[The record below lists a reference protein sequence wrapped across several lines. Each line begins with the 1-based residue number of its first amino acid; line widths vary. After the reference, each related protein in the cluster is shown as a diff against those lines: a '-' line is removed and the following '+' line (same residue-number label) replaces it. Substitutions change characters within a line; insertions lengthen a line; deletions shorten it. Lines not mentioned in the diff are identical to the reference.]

1 MAEILDGILSVLQVI
16 LVFGLTISFLVFI
29 HEGGHFLAA
38 KWAGVWVHEFAIG
51 MGPAAWRRKK
61 GETEYTFR
69 ILPIGGY
76 VRMAGEDG
84 LADDDTE
91 IPKDRLFSEKSGW
104 ARTGII
110 FAGPFVN
117 VVAALILM
125 IVYVGVVGMSFVE
138 VGEVMPDAPAQGV
151 LRSGDKIVSIDGEPI
166 YSESQ
171 MQAAV
176 QSSEGEPL
184 FITIRRGDETIQTQI
199 ESYFDEE
206 QGRYLVGITF
216 AYPLSRVGQLP
227 DAAPLAQQGLQSGDD
242 ILTVNGQAV
251 ASWPDVVSALQ
262 AAVEQGVDTVS
273 VSARRGNET
282 LQVNVRP
289 DELDFSA
296 LRNRGAAVQVR
307 ASWSVLSR
315 VENGSVWAESGLQ
328 AGDRI
333 LSANGL
339 PIHSAI
345 ELIKAIELAQSR
357 DDTLQIVVDRNG
369 LEQTMAVDLSGH
381 SLEQAFGG
389 LQFEQAL
396 RQPGSL
402 GASIQI
408 GSQQLWNFLSLTYFG
423 LKQVITGQM
432 DAQQALAGPVG
443 IAHILGQ
450 SIDQGFQTFFQIVVL
465 LSLILGVF
473 NLLPFPA
480 LDGGRIVIIGI
491 NGLLKLVVG
500 KPIPPEKEGWIHYV
514 GFMLL
519 IALILFIT
527 VGDVQRILPGGM

>member
-1 MAEILDGILSVLQVI
+1 MAEILDGILSVLQVV
-16 LVFGLTISFLVFI
+16 LVFGVTISFLVFI

-117 VVAALILM
+117 VVAALLLM
-125 IVYVGVVGMSFVE
+125 IVYVGVIGMSFVE
-138 VGEVMPDAPAQGV
+138 VGEVMPDTPAQNV
-151 LRSGDKIVSIDGEPI
+151 LQSGDKIVSINDKPI

-176 QSSEGEPL
+176 QNAEGDP
-184 FITIRRGDETIQTQI
+184 ISVTIRRGDETIQTEI
-199 ESYFDEE
+199 APYFDED

-227 DAAPLAQQGLQSGDD
+227 DGAPLAQQGLQSGDD
-242 ILTVNGQAV
+242 ILTVNGSAV
-251 ASWPDVVSALQ
+251 ASWPDVVTALQ
-262 AAVEQGVDTVS
+262 AAVERGADAVS
-273 VSARRGNET
+273 VSARRGNQT
-282 LQVNVRP
+282 LQFNVQP
-289 DELDFSA
+289 AELDLSA
-296 LRNRGAAVQVR
+296 LRNSGAAVQVR
-307 ASWSVLSR
+307 ASWPVLSR
-315 VENGSVWAESGLQ
+315 VENDSAWADSGLQ
-328 AGDRI
+328 AGDR
-333 LSANGL
+333 LLTANDH

-345 ELIKAIELAQSR
+345 QLVKAIELAQSTN
-357 DDTLQIVVDRNG
+357 DTLQIAFRRDGQR
-369 LEQTMAVDLSGH
+369 QTATVDLSGL
-381 SLEQAFGG
+381 SLERAFGG
-389 LQFEQAL
+389 LQFQQAL

-408 GSQQLWNFLSLTYFG
+408 GGQQLWNFLSLTYFG

-491 NGLLKLVVG
+491 NGLLKLIVG
-500 KPIPPEKEGWIHYV
+500 KPIPPDKEGWIHYV